1 MDAREPEESLRA
13 LGGLIHAV
21 DRKLDG
27 EGTARA
33 LVASAGVV
41 RSVYELSADDLL
53 LHPGLSRPAAE
64 AVDLIDDLGRLM
76 ALEAFGARPVLRRA
90 ADAAAYFSALMLGRR
105 VEYCYLLCLDARGRM
120 LRCELLQRGTIDR
133 SAVYMRDVALVALRA
148 EAKYA
153 VLTHN
158 HPGGSTEPSPA
169 DIEVTRGAMEALRL
183 VNTVF
188 VDHIIVTDRE
198 PTSIRAAGYISEE
211 WWLMQRPG
219 DRLLQAWLKK
229 RAQ

>member
-1 MDAREPEESLRA
+1 MDESLRA

-21 DRKLDG
+21 DRRLDG
-27 EGTARA
+27 EATARSLA
-33 LVASAGVV
+33 QSAGVV

-53 LHPGLSRPAAE
+53 LHPGL
-64 AVDLIDDLGRLM
+64 M
-76 ALEAFGARPVLRRA
+76 ALEAFGRRPVFHRA
-90 ADAAAYFSALMLGRR
+90 TEAAAYFSALMLGRR

-133 SAVYMRDVALVALRA
+133 SAVYMRDVALAALRA

-188 VDHIIVTDRE
+188 VDNIIVTARE
-198 PTSIRAAGYISEE
+198 PASIRAAGYIPEE
-211 WWLMQRPG
+211 RWLLQKPG
-219 DRLLQAWLKK
+219 DRFLTGWLKGM
-229 RAQ
+229 Q

>member
-1 MDAREPEESLRA
+1 MDAREMDESLRA

-21 DRKLDG
+21 DRRLDG
-27 EGTARA
+27 EATARSLA
-33 LVASAGVV
+33 QSAGVV

-76 ALEAFGARPVLRRA
+76 ALEAFGRRPVFHRA
-90 ADAAAYFSALMLGRR
+90 TEAAAYFSALMLGRR

-133 SAVYMRDVALVALRA
+133 SAVYMRDVALAALRA

-198 PTSIRAAGYISEE
+198 PASIRAAGYIPEKR
-211 WWLMQRPG
+211 WLLQKPG
-219 DRLLQAWLKK
+219 DRFLTGWLKGM
-229 RAQ
+229 Q